1 MVRAW
6 ANVSMFCSTIVNNQA
21 KYKNPSDIK
30 REDLICKIH
39 YVAQGKHI
47 TRNIFGL
54 LFFTLTM
61 FSCMNLLKP
70 FWALNYNFPLNCLH
84 KKKFDYLYA

>member
-1 MVRAW
+1 MIRAW

-21 KYKNPSDIK
+21 KHKNPSDIK

-47 TRNIFGL
+47 HN
-54 LFFTLTM
+54 
-61 FSCMNLLKP
+61 KP
-70 FWALNYNFPLNCLH
+70 FKFLHFFFFNLNYVVMHKLFETIWPFNF
-84 KKKFDYLYA
+84 